1 MPRIRQVRPVLLSA
15 PYATASDLE
24 VQLHLPG
31 GYRTTGLVEVTLED
45 GTTGLGE
52 GYLAVFAPRVF
63 TSIVELVTPYL
74 VGKEAFEVDERYR
87 EMCRVCDY
95 WSLQGAARHVIS
107 ALEAALWDAQGK
119 YLGQPVYALLGSQSP
134 RPIRL
139 YGSGGDAITPQAMST
154 ELAQLTE
161 LGIGLFKIRAR
172 AHQVAKTVWT
182 MKAARPLG
190 IAVGVDMTQNLANPA
205 QSVDQVLD
213 YLRAVE
219 RAVGQQ
225 PHFLEEALGPL
236 DLENLAVL
244 RRQGGVR
251 VTGGEIVTT
260 AAELS
265 DRVARGCYDWVQPDA
280 SVVGGLGQVLEVF
293 GAAGRH
299 GVECVVHSWGAGVS
313 LMANYH
319 AALAGGAAWAEWPM
333 KPYALRDELLIEPL
347 FIQAGY
353 LQVPTQPGLGVRLT
367 PQIEARYPFRPDA
380 VYACLVDAPVL
391 DERVWGPD
399 LEDAATPF
407 EV

>member
-1 MPRIRQVRPVLLSA
+1 MPRIRQIRPVLLSA
-15 PYATASDLE
+15 PYASPDDLE

-63 TSIVELVTPYL
+63 ASIVELVSPYL
-74 VGKEAFEVDERYR
+74 VGKEAFEVEERYR

-119 YLGQPVYALLGSQSP
+119 YLGRPVHTLLGNKSP
-134 RPIRL
+134 RPLQL
-139 YGSGGDAITPQAMST
+139 YGSGGDATTPQAMEA
-154 ELAQLTE
+154 ELQQLAG

-172 AHQVAKTVWT
+172 AHQVTKTVWT

-205 QSVDQVLD
+205 QSVNQVLV
-213 YLRAVE
+213 YLAAVE
-219 RAVGQQ
+219 EAVGQR
-225 PHFLEEALGPL
+225 PHFLEEALVPS
-236 DLENLAVL
+236 DLENLVVL
-244 RRQGGVR
+244 RRQVR

-265 DRVARGCYDWVQPDA
+265 ERVARGCYDWVQPDA
-280 SVVGGLGQVLEVF
+280 SVIGGLGQVLEVF

-319 AALAGGAAWAEWPM
+319 AALAGGAGWAEWPM
-333 KPYALRDELLIEPL
+333 KPYALRDELLLEPL
-347 FIQAGY
+347 SIQQGY
-353 LQVPTQPGLGVRLT
+353 LQVPVQPGLGVQLT
-367 PQIEARYPFRPDA
+367 PQIEARYPFRPEA
-380 VYACLVDAPVL
+380 VYACLVAAPAL
-391 DERVWGPD
+391 DEGVWGPD
-399 LEDAATPF
+399 PEDAVTPF

>member
-1 MPRIRQVRPVLLSA
+1 MPRIRQIRPVLLSA
-15 PYATASDLE
+15 PYASPDDLE
-24 VQLHLPG
+24 VQLHLTS

-63 TSIVELVTPYL
+63 TSIVELVSPYL

-119 YLGQPVYALLGSQSP
+119 YLGKPVHTLLGSQSP
-134 RPIRL
+134 RPLQL
-139 YGSGGDAITPQAMST
+139 YGSGGDATTPQAMSA
-154 ELAQLTE
+154 ELQQLAG

-190 IAVGVDMTQNLANPA
+190 IVVGVDMTQNLANPA
-205 QSVDQVLD
+205 QSVDQVRV
-213 YLRAVE
+213 YLAAVE
-219 RAVGQQ
+219 EAVGQQ
-225 PHFLEEALGPL
+225 PYFLEEALGPL

-244 RRQGGVR
+244 RRQVR

-265 DRVARGCYDWVQPDA
+265 QRVARGCYDWVQPDA
-280 SVVGGLGQVLEVF
+280 SVVGGLGQVLEVL
-293 GAAGRH
+293 GAAQRH

-319 AALAGGAAWAEWPM
+319 AALAGGAGWAEWPM
-333 KPYALRDELLIEPL
+333 KPYALRDELLVEPL
-347 FIQAGY
+347 SIQQGY
-353 LQVPTQPGLGVRLT
+353 LQVPVQPGLGVQLT

-380 VYACLVDAPVL
+380 VYACLVDAPAL
-391 DERVWGPD
+391 DESVWRPD
-399 LEDAATPF
+399 PEGGVVRF